1 MASAIC
7 TRDSFSSISSDWET
21 CVEFIKIE
29 HGVCLKRKRKGCS
42 MVEHSKHLRFK
53 GKASRCHLQACKK
66 QPSLALYGLQLRKLP
81 SRRCQDQRSDESAE
95 ELMRTARII
104 CNEGRDTQFG
114 DFPRSGCD
122 LCRTAVHIDFGY
134 CGMVIVRLACILSS
148 LVPVCVFRPL
158 PPFTPCGLAWAHVA
172 HVRACMPACQHDV
185 PPSSPFHA
193 VGFLSSL
200 LWLPALS
207 STSGPSGA
215 PPLKAHIHSTPQGPP
230 QLSLASDQAAGSPC
244 SAASPCA

>member
-185 PPSSPFHA
+185 PPSLLL
-193 VGFLSSL
+193 FLSFSL
-200 LWLPALS
+200 VL
-207 STSGPSGA
+207 
-215 PPLKAHIHSTPQGPP
+215 
-230 QLSLASDQAAGSPC
+230 
-244 SAASPCA
+244 